1 MSYILDALKKADA
14 QRERDPARGIHA
26 QPGGV
31 LAGSRQGAGDR
42 SWFWGASALAVV
54 GIAAAGW
61 AMYQDRAKV
70 EMPVQPRT
78 ELAARPAATVA
89 APVEVPAAAPA
100 ATPLTDT
107 AVPPASPVA
116 SVASVVLPP
125 PAAVRVEPGADAR
138 TTSQSTPRARPQSGP
153 GTPAAAAPAAT
164 PAAAPAAAAPA
175 VVAAPAAPAGNTAAD
190 SPKAA
195 TPAAVA
201 RPVAPAVPPIT
212 SGPLPPDAPKLAFS
226 GAVYSSNP
234 AQRMLIVNGQVVH
247 EGADLGAGVVLE
259 EIKPKTAVVRFR
271 GARYQV
277 GL

>member
-26 QPGGV
+26 QPGSV
-31 LAGSRQGAGDR
+31 PAANRPGAGDR
-42 SWFWGASALAVV
+42 SWFWGASALAAV

-61 AMYQDRAKV
+61 AMYQDRAAV
-70 EMPVQPRT
+70 ETPVRART
-78 ELAARPAATVA
+78 ESAVRPAATVA
-89 APVEVPAAAPA
+89 APSEAPA
-100 ATPLTDT
+100 AVAAATPVTDT
-107 AVPPASPVA
+107 AAPPAPP
-116 SVASVVLPP
+116 VASVVLPP
-125 PAAVRVEPGADAR
+125 PAAPRVEPGAGAR
-138 TTSQSTPRARPQSGP
+138 NSSPPAPRAGP
-153 GTPAAAAPAAT
+153 PSAPGAPAAAPPAATSAAVPAAAAPA
-164 PAAAPAAAAPA
+164 PAVAAPAAAAGNK
-175 VVAAPAAPAGNTAAD
+175 AATD

-195 TPAAVA
+195 TPALAA
-201 RPVAPAVPPIT
+201 RAGVPALPPII

-259 EIKPKTAVVRFR
+259 EIKPKAAVVRFR
-271 GARYQV
+271 GGRYNV